1 MVEAAPFVKH
11 SAHLS
16 ANPCAGNGLVT
27 PCCYGSSPNGGLHM
41 TATPKT
47 IGFDATCHYRSQ
59 LADRIENVTRSLPG
73 WSAHRIA
80 GEIDDIRRAATEHG
94 LATVA
99 RLAHVLEHRLGE
111 AGGAITAL
119 PFLEAMRDAVHID
132 TSGEDMSS
140 LYLAA
145 LGQRFNG

>member
-1 MVEAAPFVKH
+1 MNTPFD
-11 SAHLS
+11 
-16 ANPCAGNGLVT
+16 
-27 PCCYGSSPNGGLHM
+27 
-41 TATPKT
+41 TA
-47 IGFDATCHYRSQ
+47 CHYRSH
-59 LADRIENVTRSLPG
+59 LADRIDSVTRSLSG
-73 WSAHRIA
+73 WPVHRIA
-80 GEIDDIRRAATEHG
+80 GEIDDIRRTATEHG

-119 PFLEAMRDAVHID
+119 PFLEAMRDAVHVD
-132 TSGEDMSS
+132 TGGEDMSG

>member
-1 MVEAAPFVKH
+1 
-11 SAHLS
+11 
-16 ANPCAGNGLVT
+16 
-27 PCCYGSSPNGGLHM
+27 M
-41 TATPKT
+41 TTPKT
-47 IGFDATCHYRSQ
+47 FGLEGTFHDRSHI
-59 LADRIENVTRSLPG
+59 ADRIDAVTRSLPG

-111 AGGAITAL
+111 AGGAVTAA
-119 PFLEAMRDAVHID
+119 PFLEAMRDAVHLD
-132 TSGEDMSS
+132 TGSEDMSG

-145 LGQRFNG
+145 LGQRFHG

>member
-1 MVEAAPFVKH
+1 
-11 SAHLS
+11 
-16 ANPCAGNGLVT
+16 
-27 PCCYGSSPNGGLHM
+27 M

-47 IGFDATCHYRSQ
+47 TGFDAACPFRSQ
-59 LADRIENVTRSLPG
+59 LADRIERVTCSLPG
-73 WSAHRIA
+73 WPAHRIA

-111 AGGAITAL
+111 AGGAVTAL

>member
-1 MVEAAPFVKH
+1 MTTPVEASFH
-11 SAHLS
+11 
-16 ANPCAGNGLVT
+16 
-27 PCCYGSSPNGGLHM
+27 
-41 TATPKT
+41 
-47 IGFDATCHYRSQ
+47 DRSQ
-59 LADRIENVTRSLPG
+59 LADRIERVTRSLPG
-73 WSAHRIA
+73 WPAHRIA

-94 LATVA
+94 LSTVA

-111 AGGAITAL
+111 AGGAVTAL
-119 PFLEAMRDAVHID
+119 PFLEAMRDAVQID